1 MQLPSALLGLS
12 EPSGATAGT
21 SISALKAAATPGLLD
36 FQQLMA
42 PGVTSNLAATAVPP
56 MPLIRAL
63 EGALVGKTLPQDRQ
77 QQIHQLTV
85 ATPDPQKAMTALV
98 QWIEALPDK
107 PLSAPAAASPM
118 GGVKESAKSVKVL
131 EIPMESGDILTL
143 PVEFP
148 QWPEAEQ
155 QALLSTAGI
164 APEQVKAVVTSATHL
179 PPAVAVSDEAQK
191 IASLTADQVAA
202 RVTDALPKTFVLPA
216 SDSFSASA
224 EELKQWIQAARPSF
238 DVHQLRDALSRAVKQ
253 GAGPALM
260 PNEAVSSS
268 APGLSSVT
276 LPLSSKPSAASTE
289 LPVTFLGVESKIE
302 TQMRVL
308 SQRIQSAPNPT
319 SNPMPSL
326 PVELSDGAWLN
337 KLAERAQLL
346 MHEGKTEMRLR
357 LDPSHLGQIELKFS
371 QQGDQT
377 QVQITATDA
386 RVRDALDS
394 GQQRLREQLAQAGVE
409 LSQFDVNDHHSQGRQ
424 QRHSGGSESEATPT
438 AAVVED
444 KDEMVVAADSQQLID
459 QRV

>member
-12 EPSGATAGT
+12 EPSGATAAT
-21 SISALKAAATPGLLD
+21 SNSALKTAATPGLLN

-56 MPLIRAL
+56 MPLIQAL
-63 EGALVGKTLPQDRQ
+63 EGALDGKTLPQDWQ
-77 QQIHQLTV
+77 QQIQQLTV

-118 GGVKESAKSVKVL
+118 VGVKESAKSVKVL

-155 QALLSTAGI
+155 HALLSTAGI
-164 APEQVKAVVTSATHL
+164 APEQVKAIVTSATHL

-216 SDSFSASA
+216 SDSLSASTEA
-224 EELKQWIQAARPSF
+224 LKQWIQAARPSF

-260 PNEAVSSS
+260 PNEAVLSP
-268 APGLSSVT
+268 ALGLSSVAP
-276 LPLSSKPSAASTE
+276 PLSSKPSSASTE
-289 LPVTFLGVESKIE
+289 LPVTFAGVESKIE

-337 KLAERAQLL
+337 KLAERAQLW

-377 QVQITATDA
+377 QLQITATDA

-409 LSQFDVNDHHSQGRQ
+409 LSQFDVNDHSQGRQ
-424 QRHSGGSESEATPT
+424 QRQSGGSEAEATLT
-438 AAVVED
+438 TAVVED
-444 KDEMVVAADSQQLID
+444 KDEVVVASDSQQLID